1 VHYNSTK
8 VMAKLDQ
15 DQLEQIIYE
24 LNRTLSGHF
33 KPDHRFDIDLNNP
46 IHVNMGMEPVQ
57 YPQNSFRMGT
67 NDYLNYA

>member
-1 VHYNSTK
+1 MEIFNK
-8 VMAKLDQ
+8 RIFFL
-15 DQLEQIIYE
+15 
-24 LNRTLSGHF
+24 GHF

>member
-1 VHYNSTK
+1 MNSTEHSLVK
-8 VMAKLDQ
+8 CNSNIEIFNKRIFFL
-15 DQLEQIIYE
+15 
-24 LNRTLSGHF
+24 GHF